1 MPGLGDRRIVALNLP
16 LRRMGCLCSGAFR
29 RCGLAAR
36 QPRPRAVYP
45 GIRGMRLPPALA
57 HHHHRWRSHPT
68 IPSSQK
74 SPDLRYMFWVRSSWT
89 SAWQHTPTEA
99 LKCTR
104 EGGWRECGLRLLREF
119 SLLICCRCSKSALS
133 TLLPVARDG
142 PRIAGQ
148 SETKAATAVQM
159 AHQNPSDS
167 STMVIS
173 AVAGLSRRG
182 ARRAETSA
190 FCARG

>member
-74 SPDLRYMFWVRSSWT
+74 SPDLRYMFWVRMSWT
-89 SAWQHTPTEA
+89 SAWQHTPAEA
-99 LKCTR
+99 LKCAR
-104 EGGWRECGLRLLREF
+104 GRLEGADCYLREN
-119 SLLICCRCSKSALS
+119 SRCRFAADAANLQSRLHFR
-133 TLLPVARDG
+133 LPEMVRV
-142 PRIAGQ
+142 PEVNRKPKQ
-148 SETKAATAVQM
+148 RPSSRWPTRTRVTVVQ
-159 AHQNPSDS
+159 
-167 STMVIS
+167 
-173 AVAGLSRRG
+173 L
-182 ARRAETSA
+182 
-190 FCARG
+190 